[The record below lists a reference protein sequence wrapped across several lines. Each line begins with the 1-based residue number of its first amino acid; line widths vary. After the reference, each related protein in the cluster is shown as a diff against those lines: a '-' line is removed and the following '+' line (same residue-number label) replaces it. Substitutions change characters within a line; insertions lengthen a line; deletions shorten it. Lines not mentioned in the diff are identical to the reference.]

1 MNESNSLDYYQIVG
15 VSNQADSNEIRT
27 AYRKASLKVH
37 PDRNPD
43 DPLAAEKF
51 HKLKIALEILLDPIK
66 RSELDLKLSI
76 QSSKAK
82 RDEKL
87 NSKRKTM
94 LKDLEERE
102 RSFHKEESEMKNKK
116 MKLDELK
123 LAGAR
128 LRKDKED
135 RLRQSE
141 ESDLKANQ
149 PELNTSSSTEKP
161 SSIPNPTS
169 KPTTT
174 TTTIP
179 SDLDPLDCTLKLKWN
194 TKHLPMINTTDA
206 LQSFILS
213 TSTLSSNEI
222 ESILM
227 KPIDLSTNENSN
239 KDIKLTALVS
249 FKNLESLEK
258 FWDVSLKDPK
268 WKKCKVTRM
277 SDLID
282 KGS

>member
-1 MNESNSLDYYQIVG
+1 MNDSNSLDYYKIVG

-51 HKLKIALEILLDPIK
+51 LKLKIALEILLDPIK

-102 RSFHKEESEMKNKK
+102 RSFQKDESEMRNKK

-128 LRKDKED
+128 LRKEKEEQ
-135 RLRQSE
+135 LRRSE
-141 ESDLKANQ
+141 VSDSKSNQ
-149 PELNTSSSTEKP
+149 PEFNASTSTAKPTTST
-161 SSIPNPTS
+161 SNPTS
-169 KPTTT
+169 QPTTT
-174 TTTIP
+174 ATIP
-179 SDLDPLDCTLKLKWN
+179 SDLDPLNYTLKLKWN
-194 TKHLPMINTTDA
+194 TKHLPKINTTET

-213 TSTLSSNEI
+213 TTTLSSNEI

-227 KPIDLSTNENSN
+227 KPIDPSRPENLN

-249 FKNLESLEK
+249 FKNLESFET
-258 FWDVSLKDPK
+258 FSEVGSKDDR
-268 WKKCKVTRM
+268 WKKFKMTKI